1 MTQHLE
7 QTRKAMTAIAAVLA
21 FSSTPLLAQDTGT
34 PAPIVDP
41 APEPVAPAA
50 DPLAPEPAPAEPTT
64 TATKDTV
71 PAKPKAASTVR
82 RSTSAT
88 RSVTR
93 STARTAPVAPATA
106 PTTTVAVP
114 VAADPAAQV
123 AAGTVPVAP
132 GPMPVAPVDQA
143 AEQAAPAATID
154 PEEALPIA
162 GGAALGL
169 ILLGGAAAMR
179 RRKRRQEDEAD
190 EAAKMAFIE
199 AAEAEHGEH
208 PAPANEPAFV
218 RAAEPKHDPVPAKAQ
233 IADVPTTELPEGF
246 DLSRFGRHVQAAYR
260 GPTEDNPS
268 LSLKHRLRRA
278 SFLDQQEKRA
288 IVEASAMPAPAME
301 TAPAQSS
308 WETHPDGEFIFR
320 RAGAKPADKSVL
332 QDQ

>member
-50 DPLAPEPAPAEPTT
+50 DPLAPEPAAAEPTT
-64 TATKDTV
+64 TAPKSIV
-71 PAKPKAASTVR
+71 KPKAASTVR

-93 STARTAPVAPATA
+93 TTTRAAPVAPATA
-106 PTTTVAVP
+106 PTTTAAVAP
-114 VAADPAAQV
+114 AADPAAQV
-123 AAGTVPVAP
+123 AAGAVPVAP

-169 ILLGGAAAMR
+169 MLLGGAAAMR
-179 RRKRRQEDEAD
+179 RRKRRKEDEAD

-208 PAPANEPAFV
+208 PAPPEEPAFV
-218 RAAEPKHDPVPAKAQ
+218 RAAEPRHDPVPAKTPLAG
-233 IADVPTTELPEGF
+233 APTTELPEDF
-246 DLSRFGRHVQAAYR
+246 DLSRFGPHVQAAYR

-278 SFLDQQEKRA
+278 SFLDQQERRVA
-288 IVEASAMPAPAME
+288 EEAPAKPAME
-301 TAPAQSS
+301 TPESIPAQGK
-308 WETHPDGEFIFR
+308 WESRPDADFLFY
-320 RAGAKPADKSVL
+320 RAGTKSNAKPVL
-332 QDQ
+332 QDR